1 MIRKMKKEDA
11 DIFYYLAEQ
20 FYASD
25 AVLHPIPKK
34 HHIDAFNE
42 IMRSNVYLEGYI
54 FEYNDQPVG
63 YAITSKMYS
72 QEAGGIMLW
81 IDEIY
86 ILEEYRSKGLGKE
99 FFHYLKTTLD
109 SSIVRLRLEVEKE
122 NERAI
127 ELYKSLGFGPLA
139 YDQMILDIKDG
150 SRK

>member
-1 MIRKMKKEDA
+1 
-11 DIFYYLAEQ
+11 
-20 FYASD
+20 
-25 AVLHPIPKK
+25 
-34 HHIDAFNE
+34 
-42 IMRSNVYLEGYI
+42 
-54 FEYNDQPVG
+54 
-63 YAITSKMYS
+63 
-72 QEAGGIMLW
+72 MLW